1 MKAERRGQ
9 RNSHGSMDTR
19 GQGYMC
25 SAMSMNSSHLDIGFS
40 HGQTRPQIPV
50 ATGPLAEL
58 VAMVVP
64 GTRPA
69 HCNEVRVHPIS
80 NREPSSCPMV
90 EFVGRGRRSLP
101 LREKLPV

>member
-1 MKAERRGQ
+1 
-9 RNSHGSMDTR
+9 MDTR

-25 SAMSMNSSHLDIGFS
+25 SAMSMNSSNPEVGYS
-40 HGQTRPQIPV
+40 HGETGPQIPV
-50 ATGPLAEL
+50 AVGPLVEL
-58 VAMVVP
+58 VAMVAS

-69 HCNEVRVHPIS
+69 HCKEVRVHPIS
-80 NREPSSCPMV
+80 NREPRSCSMV